1 MVHHL
6 MVVARLDHSMKD
18 KDDEK
23 TTEPNDRSSTATAV
37 EEALPEA
44 TRTGR
49 KFRLPR
55 NSLDKALAEQLVA
68 QAQADGV
75 NLVGPDGLLS
85 GIVGQLLETALEV
98 EITEHL
104 GYERHERTDSA
115 NSRNG
120 TSTKTLQTDVGP
132 VTIDTPRDRDGSFD
146 PVIAPKHSRRL
157 SGFDDQVVSLYAKG
171 FTTGDIVDHVADI
184 YGSKV
189 SKDLVTKVTDAV
201 LDELGQWQSRPL
213 DPVWPVLFIDAI
225 YVKIRDGQVSN
236 RPIYVA
242 MGINVAGER
251 DVLGMWVGT
260 GGESSKHWAGYLTEL
275 ANRGIRDTM
284 IVACDGLPG
293 LPEAIESI
301 WPQATVQTCVVHLIR
316 GSLRYASKAD
326 WSKITADL
334 KIIYTAP
341 TVDAAESAW
350 LDFAD
355 RWGTKYPAIIG
366 LWERSWEQ
374 FIPFL
379 DFPVELRR
387 LIYTTNAIESLN
399 SRFRQAV
406 RRRGHFPH
414 EQAAMKVLYLC
425 VKRRD
430 KNRSNPTGRVP
441 GWKQILNTLVVTYG
455 ERIETAIK

>member
-6 MVVARLDHSMKD
+6 LVVAGLDHSMKD
-18 KDDEK
+18 KNHKIRAGEIG
-23 TTEPNDRSSTATAV
+23 ETATAV
-37 EEALPEA
+37 AEPPVDRREW
-44 TRTGR
+44 
-49 KFRLPR
+49 RLPR
-55 NSLDKALAEQLVA
+55 NSLDKELAEQLVA
-68 QAQADGV
+68 VAKADGV
-75 NLVGPDGLLS
+75 SLVGPDGLLS
-85 GIVGQLLETALEV
+85 GIVGQILETALEV
-98 EITEHL
+98 EMTEEL
-104 GYERHERTDSA
+104 GYDKHERTDSP

-120 TSTKTLQTDVGP
+120 TSSKTVQTDVGP
-132 VTIDTPRDRDGSFD
+132 VTIDVPRDRDGSFD
-146 PVIAPKHSRRL
+146 PVIVPKHSRRL
-157 SGFDDQVVSLYAKG
+157 SGFDEQVLSLYAKG

-189 SKDLVTKVTDAV
+189 SKDLVSKVTDAV
-201 LDELGQWQSRPL
+201 LDELGAWQSRPL
-213 DPVWPVLFIDAI
+213 DPVWPVLFLDAI

-275 ANRGIRDTM
+275 RNRGVRDTM
-284 IVACDGLPG
+284 IVACDGLAG
-293 LPEAIESI
+293 LPDAIEAT

-316 GSLRYASKAD
+316 NSLRYASRAD

-334 KIIYTAP
+334 KTIYTAP
-341 TVDAAESAW
+341 SVDAAEAEF
-350 LDFAD
+350 LEFGEK
-355 RWGTKYPAIIG
+355 WGEHYPAIVG

-379 DFPVELRR
+379 DFPPELRK
-387 LIYTTNAIESLN
+387 LVYTTNSIEALN

-425 VKRRD
+425 VKRRE

-441 GWKQILNTLVVTYG
+441 GWTKILNTLVVTYG
-455 ERIETAIK
+455 DRIESAIK

>member
-6 MVVARLDHSMKD
+6 AVVARLDHSMKD
-18 KDDEK
+18 KDENTATDSSSG
-23 TTEPNDRSSTATAV
+23 RSSTATAV
-37 EEALPEA
+37 EETPP
-44 TRTGR
+44 R
-49 KFRLPR
+49 KVKKELRLPR
-55 NSLDKALAEQLVA
+55 NSLDRELAEKLVA
-68 QAQADGV
+68 QAREDGV
-75 NLVGPDGLLS
+75 DLVGPDGLLS
-85 GIVGQLLETALEV
+85 GIVGQILETALEV
-98 EITEHL
+98 EMTEEL
-104 GYERHERTDSA
+104 GYERHARTEA
-115 NSRNG
+115 TNARNG
-120 TSTKTLQTDVGP
+120 TSPKTLHTDVGP
-132 VTIDTPRDRDGSFD
+132 VTINVPRDRNGSFD
-146 PVIAPKHSRRL
+146 PVIVPKHSRRL
-157 SGFDDQVVSLYAKG
+157 SGFDDQVISLYAKG

-184 YGSKV
+184 YGSQV
-189 SKDLVTKVTDAV
+189 SRDLVTKVTDAV
-201 LDELGQWQSRPL
+201 LDELVEWQARPL
-213 DPVWPVLFIDAI
+213 DPVWPVVFIDAI
-225 YVKIRDGQVSN
+225 YVKIRDGQVAN

-242 MGINVAGER
+242 MGINMAGER

-260 GGESSKHWAGYLTEL
+260 GGESAKHWAGYLTEL
-275 ANRGIRDTM
+275 ANRGIQDVM

-293 LPEAIESI
+293 LPEAIEAT

-334 KIIYTAP
+334 KTIYTAP
-341 TVDAAESAW
+341 TVDAAEAAF
-350 LDFAD
+350 LDFAE
-355 RWGTKYPAIIG
+355 RWGTRYPAIIG

-441 GWKQILNTLVVTYG
+441 GWKKILNTLVVTYG

>member
-6 MVVARLDHSMKD
+6 VVVAGLDHSMKD
-18 KDDEK
+18 RNHDTVE
-23 TTEPNDRSSTATAV
+23 ESSGLAAMAVAESTA
-37 EEALPEA
+37 EKKEW
-44 TRTGR
+44 
-49 KFRLPR
+49 RLPR
-55 NSLDKALAEQLVA
+55 NSLDRELAEQLVA
-68 QAQADGV
+68 KAKADGV
-75 NLVGPDGLLS
+75 SLVGPDGLLS
-85 GIVGQLLETALEV
+85 GIVGQVLETALEV
-98 EITEHL
+98 ELTEEL
-104 GYERHERTDSA
+104 GYERHERTDSD

-120 TSTKTLQTDVGP
+120 ASSKTVQTDVGA
-132 VTIDTPRDRDGSFD
+132 VTIDVPRDRNGSFD
-146 PVIAPKHSRRL
+146 PVVVPKHSRRL
-157 SGFDDQVVSLYAKG
+157 SGFDDQVLSLYAKG

-189 SKDLVTKVTDAV
+189 SRDLVSKVTDAV
-201 LDELGQWQSRPL
+201 LEELGAWQSRPL
-213 DPVWPVLFIDAI
+213 DPVWPVLFLDAI

-260 GGESSKHWAGYLTEL
+260 GGESAKHWAGYLTEL
-275 ANRGIRDTM
+275 KNRGIRDTM

-293 LPEAIESI
+293 LPDAIEAT

-334 KIIYTAP
+334 KTIYTAP
-341 TVDAAESAW
+341 SVDAAEAAFLEFS
-350 LDFAD
+350 DK
-355 RWGTKYPAIIG
+355 WGERYPAVIG
-366 LWERSWEQ
+366 LWERAWEQ

-379 DFPVELRR
+379 DFPPELRK
-387 LIYTTNAIESLN
+387 LVYTTNSIEALN

-430 KNRSNPTGRVP
+430 KNRANPVGHVS

-455 ERIETAIK
+455 DRIESAIK

>member
-6 MVVARLDHSMKD
+6 GVVAGLDHSMKS
-18 KDDEK
+18 KDDDAMAVS
-23 TTEPNDRSSTATAV
+23 TSRSATATAV
-37 EEALPEA
+37 EEPLETAAKRE
-44 TRTGR
+44 
-49 KFRLPR
+49 FRLPR
-55 NSLDKALAEQLVA
+55 NSLDKELAEHLVA
-68 QAQADGV
+68 QAREDGV

-98 EITEHL
+98 EMSKHL
-104 GYERHERTDSA
+104 GYERHERSPST

-120 TSTKTLQTDVGP
+120 ASSKTLQSDVGP
-132 VTIDTPRDRDGSFD
+132 VTIEVPRDRDSSFD
-146 PVIAPKHSRRL
+146 PVIVPKHSRRL
-157 SGFDDQVVSLYAKG
+157 SGFDEQVLSLYAKG
-171 FTTGDIVDHVADI
+171 FTTQDIVDHVADI

-189 SKDLVTKVTDAV
+189 SKDLVSKVTDAV
-201 LDELGQWQSRPL
+201 LDELVEWQSRPL
-213 DPVWPVLFIDAI
+213 DPVWPVLFLDAI

-260 GGESSKHWAGYLTEL
+260 GGESSKHWAGCLTEL
-275 ANRGIRDTM
+275 TNRGVADVM

-293 LPEAIESI
+293 LPEAIEAT
-301 WPQATVQTCVVHLIR
+301 WPQAQVQTCVVHLVR

-326 WSKITADL
+326 WAKITKDL
-334 KIIYTAP
+334 KAVYTAP
-341 TVDAAESAW
+341 TVDAAEARW
-350 LDFAD
+350 LEFAE
-355 RWGTKYPAIIG
+355 RWGERYPAIIG

-374 FIPFL
+374 FTPFL
-379 DFPVELRR
+379 NFPAELRK
-387 LIYTTNAIESLN
+387 LVYTTNSIEALN

-414 EQAAMKVLYLC
+414 EQAALKVLYLC

-441 GWKQILNTLVVTYG
+441 GWKKILNTLAVTYG
-455 ERIETAIK
+455 DRIETAIK

>member
-6 MVVARLDHSMKD
+6 GVVAGLDHLMEDTNQDMAVGSSGRD
-18 KDDEK
+18 GTEVAQRPTEK
-23 TTEPNDRSSTATAV
+23 WEW
-37 EEALPEA
+37 
-44 TRTGR
+44 
-49 KFRLPR
+49 RLPR
-55 NSLDKALAEQLVA
+55 DGLDRELAERLVA
-68 QAQADGV
+68 KAKADGV
-75 NLVGPDGLLS
+75 SLVGPDGLLS
-85 GIVGQLLETALEV
+85 GIVAQVLETALEV
-98 EITEHL
+98 EMAEEL

-120 TSTKTLQTDVGP
+120 TSSKTVQTDVGP
-132 VTIDTPRDRDGSFD
+132 VTIDVPRDRDGSFE
-146 PVIAPKHSRRL
+146 PVIVPKHSRRL

-171 FTTGDIVDHVADI
+171 FTTGDIVDHVAEI
-184 YGSKV
+184 YGSRV
-189 SKDLVTKVTDAV
+189 SRDLVSKVTDAV
-201 LDELGQWQSRPL
+201 LDDLQAWQSRPL
-213 DPVWPVLFIDAI
+213 DAVWPVLFLDAI

-260 GGESSKHWAGYLTEL
+260 GGESAKHWAGYLSEL
-275 ANRGIRDTM
+275 RNRGVADTM

-293 LPEAIESI
+293 LPDAIEAT

-316 GSLRYASKAD
+316 GSLRYASRAD

-334 KIIYTAP
+334 KTVYTAP
-341 TVDAAESAW
+341 SVDGAETAW
-350 LDFAD
+350 LGFVDK
-355 RWGTKYPAIIG
+355 WGERYPAIIG

-379 DFPVELRR
+379 DFPPELRK
-387 LIYTTNAIESLN
+387 LVYTTNSIEALN

-441 GWKQILNTLVVTYG
+441 GWTQILNTLVVTYG
-455 ERIETAIK
+455 DRIESAIK

>member
-1 MVHHL
+1 
-6 MVVARLDHSMKD
+6 MKD
-18 KDDEK
+18 KNRD
-23 TTEPNDRSSTATAV
+23 TVEPSGHTATAV
-37 EEALPEA
+37 QGLPAEK
-44 TRTGR
+44 REW
-49 KFRLPR
+49 RLPR
-55 NSLDKALAEQLVA
+55 NSLDKKLAEQLVA
-68 QAQADGV
+68 EAREDGV
-75 NLVGPDGLLS
+75 SLVGPDGLLS
-85 GIVGQLLETALEV
+85 GIVGQILETALEV
-98 EITEHL
+98 EMTEEL

-120 TSTKTLQTDVGP
+120 TSKKTLQTDVGS
-132 VTIDTPRDRDGSFD
+132 VTIDVPRDRNGSFD
-146 PVIAPKHSRRL
+146 PVIVPKHSRRL
-157 SGFDDQVVSLYAKG
+157 SGFDEHVLSLYAKG

-189 SKDLVTKVTDAV
+189 SRDLVSKVTDAV
-201 LDELGQWQSRPL
+201 LDELQAWQSRPL
-213 DPVWPVLFIDAI
+213 DPVWPVLFLDAI
-225 YVKIRDGQVSN
+225 YVKIRDGQVAN

-275 ANRGIRDTM
+275 ANRGVKDTM

-293 LPEAIESI
+293 LPEAIEAT

-334 KIIYTAP
+334 KTIYTAP
-341 TVDAAESAW
+341 SVDAAEAAFLAFSEK
-350 LDFAD
+350 
-355 RWGTKYPAIIG
+355 WGERYPAIIG
-366 LWERSWEQ
+366 LGERSWEQ

-379 DFPVELRR
+379 DFPPELRK
-387 LIYTTNAIESLN
+387 LVYTTNSLEALN

-406 RRRGHFPH
+406 QRRGHFPH

-430 KNRSNPTGRVP
+430 KNRSNPVGRVP
-441 GWKQILNTLVVTYG
+441 GWKKILNTLVVTYG
-455 ERIETAIK
+455 DRIETAIK

>member
-1 MVHHL
+1 MRRTRRTPAL
-6 MVVARLDHSMKD
+6 PGS
-18 KDDEK
+18 
-23 TTEPNDRSSTATAV
+23 RSPAV
-37 EEALPEA
+37 EAPPVTAAKRE
-44 TRTGR
+44 
-49 KFRLPR
+49 FRLPR
-55 NSLDKALAEQLVA
+55 NSLDKELAEHLVA
-68 QAQADGV
+68 QAREDGV

-98 EITEHL
+98 EMSEHL
-104 GYERHERTDSA
+104 GYERHERSPST

-120 TSTKTLQTDVGP
+120 ASSKTLQSDVGP
-132 VTIDTPRDRDGSFD
+132 VTIEVPRDRDSSFD
-146 PVIAPKHSRRL
+146 PVIVPKHSRRL
-157 SGFDDQVVSLYAKG
+157 SGFDEQVLSLYAKG
-171 FTTGDIVDHVADI
+171 FTTQDIVDHVADI

-189 SKDLVTKVTDAV
+189 SKDLVSKVTDAV
-201 LDELGQWQSRPL
+201 LDELTEWQSRPL
-213 DPVWPVLFIDAI
+213 DPVWPVLFLDAI

-275 ANRGIRDTM
+275 TNRGVADVM

-293 LPEAIESI
+293 LAEAIEAT
-301 WPQATVQTCVVHLIR
+301 WPQAQVQTCVVHLVR

-326 WSKITADL
+326 WAKITKDL
-334 KIIYTAP
+334 KAVYTAP
-341 TVDAAESAW
+341 TVDAAEARW
-350 LDFAD
+350 LEFAE
-355 RWGTKYPAIIG
+355 RWGERYPAIIG

-374 FIPFL
+374 FTPFL
-379 DFPVELRR
+379 DFPAELRK
-387 LIYTTNAIESLN
+387 LVDTTNSIEALN

-414 EQAAMKVLYLC
+414 EQAALKVLYLC

-441 GWKQILNTLVVTYG
+441 GWKKILNTLAVTYG

>member
-6 MVVARLDHSMKD
+6 GVVAGLDHSMTS
-18 KDDEK
+18 KDDE
-23 TTEPNDRSSTATAV
+23 TTAASKGRSSTTTAV
-37 EEALPEA
+37 EEGRPSA
-44 TRTGR
+44 TETARE
-49 KFRLPR
+49 FRLPR
-55 NSLDKALAEQLVA
+55 NSLDKELAEQLVA
-68 QAQADGV
+68 QAREDGV
-75 NLVGPDGLLS
+75 NLVGADGLLS
-85 GIVGQLLETALEV
+85 RIVGQLMETALEV
-98 EITEHL
+98 EITDHL
-104 GYERHERTDSA
+104 GYERHARSDSA

-120 TSTKTLQTDVGP
+120 KSSKTLQTDVGP
-132 VTIDTPRDRDGSFD
+132 VTINTPRDRDGNFD
-146 PVIAPKHSRRL
+146 PVIVPKHSRRL
-157 SGFDDQVVSLYAKG
+157 SGFDEQVLSLYAKG

-184 YGSKV
+184 YGSQV

-201 LDELGQWQSRPL
+201 LDELGEWQSRPL
-213 DPVWPVLFIDAI
+213 DPVWPVLFLDAI

-275 ANRGIRDTM
+275 ANRGISDVM

-293 LPEAIESI
+293 LPEAIEAT
-301 WPQATVQTCVVHLIR
+301 WPQAQVQTCVVHLVR

-334 KIIYTAP
+334 KAVYTAS
-341 TVDAAESAW
+341 TLDAAEARW
-350 LDFAD
+350 LEFAD
-355 RWGTKYPAIIG
+355 KWADRYPAIIG

-374 FIPFL
+374 FTPFL
-379 DFPVELRR
+379 DFPVELRK

-441 GWKQILNTLVVTYG
+441 GWKKILNTLVVTYG

>member
-1 MVHHL
+1 M
-6 MVVARLDHSMKD
+6 RN
-18 KDDEK
+18 KDDA
-23 TTEPNDRSSTATAV
+23 TTAGSEGQSTTVTAV
-37 EEALPEA
+37 EEAPPAETA
-44 TRTGR
+44 NRE
-49 KFRLPR
+49 FRLPR
-55 NSLDKALAEQLVA
+55 PSLDNELAEQLVA
-68 QAQADGV
+68 QAREDGV
-75 NLVGPDGLLS
+75 SLVGLYGLLS
-85 GIVGQLLETALEV
+85 GIVGQLLETALGV
-98 EITEHL
+98 EMTDHL
-104 GYERHERTDSA
+104 GYERHERSSST

-120 TSTKTLQTDVGP
+120 TSSKTLQTDVGP
-132 VTIDTPRDRDGSFD
+132 VTIDAPRDRDGSFE
-146 PVIAPKHSRRL
+146 PVIVPKHARRL
-157 SGFDDQVVSLYAKG
+157 SGFDDQVLSLYAKG
-171 FTTGDIVDHVADI
+171 FTTQDIVDHVADI

-201 LDELGQWQSRPL
+201 LDELGEWQSRPL
-213 DPVWPVLFIDAI
+213 DPVWPVLFLDAI

-251 DVLGMWVGT
+251 DVLGLWVGT

-293 LPEAIESI
+293 LPQAIEAT
-301 WPQATVQTCVVHLIR
+301 WPQAQVQTCVVHLVR
-316 GSLRYASKAD
+316 GSLRYASRAD
-326 WSKITADL
+326 WSKITKDL
-334 KIIYTAP
+334 KAVYTAP
-341 TVDAAESAW
+341 TVDAAEARW
-350 LDFAD
+350 LEFAET
-355 RWGTKYPAIIG
+355 WGGRYPAIIG

-374 FIPFL
+374 FTPFL

-387 LIYTTNAIESLN
+387 LVYTTNSIESLN

-414 EQAAMKVLYLC
+414 EQAALKVLYLC

-441 GWKQILNTLVVTYG
+441 GWKKILNTLAVTYG
-455 ERIETAIK
+455 ERIETAIN